1 MSKEPPRHPPHR
13 ALKGGIMAM
22 LKKESAKEIQTIGFV
37 TEFVHVATLIQRG
50 CPLWS
55 EYIARVNFHY
65 KLYEFHFGT
74 ENMLPRVIF
83 REVGDMGWSECFA
96 ILTILSK

>member
-1 MSKEPPRHPPHR
+1 MSKGPLPFPPPRKSTQL
-13 ALKGGIMAM
+13 ACIN
-22 LKKESAKEIQTIGFV
+22 
-37 TEFVHVATLIQRG
+37 TEYVYVATLIQKG

-74 ENMLPRVIF
+74 ENMLPKVIF
-83 REVGDMGWSECFA
+83 REVGDME
-96 ILTILSK
+96 

>member
-1 MSKEPPRHPPHR
+1 MHCGRSIVSLAMYEKGYLCRKDPSHPPPPRKSTQL
-13 ALKGGIMAM
+13 ACIY
-22 LKKESAKEIQTIGFV
+22 
-37 TEFVHVATLIQRG
+37 TEYVYVATLIQKG

-74 ENMLPRVIF
+74 ENMLPKAIL
-83 REVGDMGWSECFA
+83 REVGDME
-96 ILTILSK
+96 